1 MIQPP
6 SSRPPN
12 PLDPDDSHAAR
23 LGTEIRTRRKAGG
36 LTLKALASMIGFSLQ
51 HLSEVERAKAPMS
64 GRFVAACDLALEAGG
79 SLLEMFEAVVCERA
93 MQRQEQSVARQR
105 SEGELPD
112 AEYEALTSALRLT
125 RYAGQEHP
133 SEAGE
138 DVDLSRRSL
147 IGAGVG
153 AALGLDV
160 TTASALARPL
170 DPGLAEYWTTL
181 LRVLARHDA
190 MFGPHDALGTVR
202 HSLDLLAEHRQ
213 TASGE
218 LRTQLV
224 SVESRWS
231 WFAGALCNDSGD
243 WRRRDVWT
251 DRALRLAQEAGDQ
264 DMVAWVLMWQ
274 SRWAAMR
281 PEPQTAILLAD
292 AAGRT
297 PGISKRIRGL
307 CALRAA
313 QGHALANDTASCE
326 RSLADAHGLLDQT
339 AQSEHLTLWEDLGRQ
354 DDGVSPY
361 VLAAE
366 ARCWLQLHPA
376 RAIGMLEEVLRLWP
390 QDRTRGRGIHHAR
403 LALACAADNEPERAA
418 AEGVKAVEIVRTTK
432 SDVTVREL
440 KRLDQDLA
448 GFDTPAAA
456 DFREMYAV
464 L

>member
-1 MIQPP
+1 MTQPP
-6 SSRPPN
+6 NNPPPH

-23 LGTEIRTRRKAGG
+23 LGTEIRTRRQARG

-51 HLSEVERAKAPMS
+51 HLSEVERVKAPMS
-64 GRFVAACDLALEAGG
+64 GRFVAACDLALKADG
-79 SLLEMFEAVVCERA
+79 SLLDMFEAVVCERA

-105 SEGELPD
+105 SEGEIPD
-112 AEYEALTSALRLT
+112 AEYDALTGVLRMA
-125 RYAGQEHP
+125 RYARQQHH

-147 IGAGVG
+147 LGAGVG

-160 TTASALARPL
+160 TTASAVARQL

-202 HSLDLLAEHRQ
+202 HSLDLIAEHRQ
-213 TASGE
+213 LAAGE

-224 SVESRWS
+224 SVQSRWS

-251 DRALRLAQEAGDQ
+251 DRALKLAQEAGDQ
-264 DMVAWVLMWQ
+264 NMVAWVLMWQ
-274 SRWAAMR
+274 SRWAAVR
-281 PEPQTAILLAD
+281 PDAQKAILLAG

-297 PGISKRIRGL
+297 HGISKRIRGL

-313 QGHALANDTASCE
+313 HGHALANDTASCE
-326 RSLADAHGLLDQT
+326 RSLAEAHGLLDQT
-339 AQSEHLTLWEDLGRQ
+339 AQSEHLTLWEDLGRH
-354 DDGVSPY
+354 DDGVPPY

-366 ARCWLQLHPA
+366 ARCWLQLHPM
-376 RAIGMLEEVLRLWP
+376 RAIAMLEDVLRLWP

-418 AEGVKAVEIVRTTK
+418 AEGLKALEIVRTTK

-440 KRLDQDLA
+440 KRLDQRLA
-448 GFDTPAAA
+448 DFDTAAA
-456 DFREMYAV
+456 GDFREAYAS

>member
-1 MIQPP
+1 
-6 SSRPPN
+6 
-12 PLDPDDSHAAR
+12 
-23 LGTEIRTRRKAGG
+23 
-36 LTLKALASMIGFSLQ
+36 MIGFSLQ

-79 SLLEMFEAVVCERA
+79 SLLDMFEAVVCERA

-105 SEGELPD
+105 SEGEIPD
-112 AEYEALTSALRLT
+112 AEYDALTSALRLT
-125 RYAGQEHP
+125 RYAGQQHP

-147 IGAGVG
+147 LGAGVG

-202 HSLDLLAEHRQ
+202 HSLDLIAEHRRL
-213 TASGE
+213 ACGE

-251 DRALRLAQEAGDQ
+251 DRSLRLAQEAGDR

-281 PEPQTAILLAD
+281 PDAQTAILLAD

-297 PGISKRIRGL
+297 FGISKRIRGL

-313 QGHALANDTASCE
+313 HGHALANDAVSCE
-326 RSLADAHGLLDQT
+326 RSLAEAHGLLDQT
-339 AQSEHLTLWEDLGRQ
+339 AQSEPLTLWEDLGRQ

-361 VLAAE
+361 VLATE
-366 ARCWLQLHPA
+366 ARCWLPLRPA
-376 RAIGMLEEVLRLWP
+376 KAISMLEDVLQLWP

-403 LALACAADNEPERAA
+403 LALACTATNEPDRAV
-418 AEGVKAVEIVRTTK
+418 AEGIKALNIARTTK

-440 KRLDQDLA
+440 KRLDRQLA
-448 GFDTPAAA
+448 AYDVPAVEE
-456 DFREMYAV
+456 FREALAHV
-464 L
+464 